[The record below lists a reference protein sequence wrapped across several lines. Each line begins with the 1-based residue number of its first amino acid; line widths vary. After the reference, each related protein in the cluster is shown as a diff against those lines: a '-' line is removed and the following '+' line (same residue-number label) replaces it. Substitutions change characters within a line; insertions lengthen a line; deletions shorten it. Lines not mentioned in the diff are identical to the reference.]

1 MKVLRI
7 DFIVHWLWVLV
18 FGLLLITGL
27 TLMSAKTGWLLNYQI
42 PLADYLHRTLSA
54 VWVMLTFFSIILEA
68 VRLSRK
74 TKVIMSWQMANK
86 SGMGIFTLV
95 ITLLFAMSGIFLWI
109 CTEFSHTVIAF
120 AFVLHDLLTL
130 VSIPVI
136 IWHIYDNAYGLP
148 LDTGVKQNV

>member
-1 MKVLRI
+1 MKDLRI
-7 DFIVHWLWVLV
+7 DFIVHWLWAIV

-27 TLMSAKTGWLLNYQI
+27 TLMSAKLGWLLNYQI

-54 VWVMLTFFSIILEA
+54 IWVMLTFFSIILEA
-68 VRLSRK
+68 IRLSKK
-74 TKVIMSWQMANK
+74 TKVTMPWQMVNK
-86 SGMGIFTLV
+86 SVMGIFTLV

-120 AFVLHDLLTL
+120 AFVIHDLLTL
-130 VSIPVI
+130 IAIPVI

-148 LDTGVKQNV
+148 LDTGVKKNV